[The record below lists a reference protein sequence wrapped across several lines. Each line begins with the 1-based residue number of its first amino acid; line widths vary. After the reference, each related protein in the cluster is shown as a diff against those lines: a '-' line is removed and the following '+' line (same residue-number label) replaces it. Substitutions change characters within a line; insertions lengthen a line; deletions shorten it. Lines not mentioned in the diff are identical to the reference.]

1 MMTTITPC
9 LSPLARIVGRE
20 PQGDLA
26 ESPTQ
31 RDQTA
36 IANQD
41 LFILRRRRRRRQR
54 QRRVPY
60 RILTGEK
67 SLLNGWRQAG
77 RQATPMSNAS
87 LTAVTVSR
95 SPSSSKRNKWHT
107 LLGRFA
113 KKRIFMTY
121 TCMSQI
127 LSPSERP

>member
-9 LSPLARIVGRE
+9 LSPLALIVGRE

-77 RQATPMSNAS
+77 RQAGHSNVQCI
-87 LTAVTVSR
+87 THRGNRVAVSV
-95 SPSSSKRNKWHT
+95 
-107 LLGRFA
+107 LLKAQQMAHIVG
-113 KKRIFMTY
+113 
-121 TCMSQI
+121 
-127 LSPSERP
+127 